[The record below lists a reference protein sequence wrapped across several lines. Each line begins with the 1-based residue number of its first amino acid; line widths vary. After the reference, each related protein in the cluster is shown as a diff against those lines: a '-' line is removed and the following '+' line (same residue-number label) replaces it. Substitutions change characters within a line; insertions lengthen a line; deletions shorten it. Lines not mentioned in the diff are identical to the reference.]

1 MLYVC
6 YLGKPVTLTG
16 DGRFDSPGH
25 SARYCHYM
33 LIDYV
38 SNNTLT
44 FIATICKFGA
54 ADFGSELHRVYTSR
68 NLQQI
73 NMKIASKSQLKS
85 HFS

>member
-54 ADFGSELHRVYTSR
+54 ADFGSTVVNCLGYTLPEIC
-68 NLQQI
+68 NKI
-73 NMKIASKSQLKS
+73 NMLRANKE
-85 HFS
+85 